1 MARDRKHAGSGGKAD
16 LGLLLWLYGGKQK
29 QEIAEELDVQPGTVT
44 AWAKKYDW
52 DRRRQE
58 FLLAP
63 DNLKALLYKEAARV
77 IAGEATA
84 VDVKTLGQLMQ
95 MIKILEN
102 EINIYVAVPIMRRF
116 NEFCVRE
123 GAEKEWLKT
132 LFSFQKAF
140 NLNLIGPEK

>member
-1 MARDRKHAGSGGKAD
+1 METKAVTRKPE

-29 QEIAEELDVQPGTVT
+29 GEIAAELDVQPGTVS

-63 DNLKALLYKEAARV
+63 DNLKQLLYREAAKV
-77 IAGEATA
+77 LAGEDST
-84 VDVKTLGQLMQ
+84 VDVKTLRQLVA
-95 MIKILEN
+95 MIKMLEDQM
-102 EINIYVAVPIMRRF
+102 NIYTAVPVFKRF

-123 GAEKEWLKT
+123 GAQQEWLRL
-132 LFSFQKAF
+132 LFEFQKAF
-140 NLNLIGPEK
+140 NLTLIDPAG